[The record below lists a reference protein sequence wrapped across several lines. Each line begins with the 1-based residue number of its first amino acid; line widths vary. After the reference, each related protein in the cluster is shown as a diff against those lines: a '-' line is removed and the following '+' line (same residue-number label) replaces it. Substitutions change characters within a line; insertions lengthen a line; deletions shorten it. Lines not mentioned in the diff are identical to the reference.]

1 MKTKEELNALK
12 EEVEMMNKKLH
23 ELTEEELAQVPGGVL
38 PVPSEPDLEL
48 PGGVL
53 PVSTKHDLEL
63 PDGVL
68 PISTKHD
75 LELPDVELPGFEID
89 DPGSDGLRWVSVP
102 LYKKSGI

>member
-63 PDGVL
+63 PD
-68 PISTKHD
+68 
-75 LELPDVELPGFEID
+75 VELPGFEID